1 MAPEVLDPE
10 MFGLKRALLT
20 QPSDVYSLGMVMLEV
35 CRLRFTLSPS
45 GSIDAEQIFTERVPF
60 PECRRDA
67 AIMHS
72 VMSGNQ
78 PERASLANAKS
89 FSDRA
94 WDVMEACWDMN
105 WEKRPTISA
114 ARQRLL
120 DLVQTSETDKP

>member
-20 QPSDVYSLGMVMLEV
+20 QPSDVYSLGMVMLE
-35 CRLRFTLSPS
+35 
-45 GSIDAEQIFTERVPF
+45 IFTERVPF

-105 WEKRPTISA
+105 WEKGPTISA